1 MWLLVQWV
9 ILTALSVAL
18 LSAIYRIVIRRD
30 SPQGER
36 ARVDELNPIERQ
48 TSDRHDLFGTENID
62 KKDSGESSI

>member
-30 SPQGER
+30 SPQGD
-36 ARVDELNPIERQ
+36 VDELNPTGGQ
-48 TSDRHDLFGTENID
+48 TSDRYDLLGTENID
-62 KKDSGESSI
+62 KKESGESSI

>member
-30 SPQGER
+30 SPQGDEG
-36 ARVDELNPIERQ
+36 ELNPTGGQ
-48 TSDRHDLFGTENID
+48 TSDRHDLLGTENID
-62 KKDSGESSI
+62 KKESGESSI